1 MIYDNLANR
10 EAVHEATIVFET
22 DDQESMQ
29 RALEAVSDALK
40 GIHEVQDYSI
50 RDMRCMNYEGR
61 MESFDRL
68 DSPFNF

>member
-10 EAVHEATIVFET
+10 DAVHEATIVFET
-22 DDQESMQ
+22 DDQEAMQ
-29 RALEAVSDALK
+29 MALGAVSDALN
-40 GIHEVQDYSI
+40 GIHEVQDYWL